1 MSSIKQ
7 YIDLFTENRATIEA
21 HSASMLNELRD
32 AALNA
37 LDGATLPKK
46 GDENYEI
53 SDIETEYATD
63 YGVNISRVNFGAD
76 TANAFRCDVP
86 NMSTWLYFSFN
97 DTYYSSR
104 TASISMPE
112 GAIVGSFNQL
122 AAQHSELISKY
133 YGKLAPLSDATVAL
147 NTLLAQDGLFI
158 YIPKN
163 TTLEKPLQLVNI
175 LNATMPVMVN
185 RRIVIV
191 LEENAHAKMLACDHT
206 QSQETEFLNSQVIE
220 VFAGKN
226 SSFDYYDLEESGEK
240 THRVS
245 SMWVRQEEGSNVLVN
260 GITLVNG
267 HTRNNFTIDVNGE
280 HCETHLYGMAIGGD
294 EQRIDNYSEIRHN
307 VGHCSSNELFKYIL
321 EDKSRGAFCGK
332 IKVAPNSPRIE
343 AYQGNRNICMSPEA
357 KMYSK
362 PQLEIYTDDVK
373 CSHGSTI
380 GQLDQ
385 DAIFYMQARGISKN
399 EARMLLM
406 QAFMADVIATVR
418 MESLKDRLRHLVD
431 KRLYGKLALCQQC
444 SSDCHDKINNI
455 EQEIAQ

>member
-7 YIDLFTENRATIEA
+7 YTDLYKGNTEVICSCSNGV
-21 HSASMLNELRD
+21 M
-32 AALNA
+32 NA
-37 LDGATLPKK
+37 LRNEALKSLEERRLPVK

-53 SDIETEYATD
+53 TDLEAEFTPD
-63 YGVNISRVNFGAD
+63 YGVNINRYDFGAD

-104 TASISMPE
+104 TASISLPE
-112 GAIVGSFNQL
+112 GVIIGSFNQI
-122 AAQHSELISKY
+122 AKQHQELMSKY
-133 YGKLAPLSDATVAL
+133 YGKLAPKSNAAVAL

-163 TTLEKPLQLVNI
+163 ITLEKPLQLVNI
-175 LNATMPVMVN
+175 LNATVPVMVN
-185 RRIVIV
+185 RRILIV
-191 LEENAHAKMLACDHT
+191 LEENAHAKMLVCDHT
-206 QSQETEFLNSQVIE
+206 QNQEIDFLNTQVIE

-226 SSFDYYDLEESGEK
+226 SSFDLYDLEESGER

-245 SMWVRQEEGSNVLVN
+245 SLWAKQEEGSNLLVN

-267 HTRNNFTIDVNGE
+267 HTRNDYSIEVAGE
-280 HCETHLYGMAIGGD
+280 HCETHLYGMAIAGNK
-294 EQRIDNYSEIRHN
+294 QHIDNHTEIMHN
-307 VGHCSSNELFKYIL
+307 AGHCSSNELFKYIL
-321 EDKSRGAFCGK
+321 EDKARGAFCGR
-332 IKVAPNSPRIE
+332 IKVEPNAPKIE

-357 KMYSK
+357 KMYTK

-418 MESLKDRLRHLVD
+418 MDSLKDRLRHLVD
-431 KRLYGKLALCQQC
+431 KRLYGKLALCKQC
-444 SSDCHDKINNI
+444 SSDCHDIVNNI
-455 EQEIAQ
+455 EQ

>member
-1 MSSIKQ
+1 MSSLKQ
-7 YIDLFTENRATIEA
+7 YIDLYTNNRNTIES
-21 HSASMLNELRD
+21 HSIPAMNAMREV
-32 AALNA
+32 ALSA
-37 LDGATLPKK
+37 LDGKQLPKK

-53 SDIETEYATD
+53 SNLDELFAKD
-63 YGVNISRVNFGAD
+63 YGVNINRLDFGAD
-76 TANAFRCDVP
+76 TANAFRCDIP

-97 DTYYSSR
+97 DIYHSTR
-104 TASISMPE
+104 TAFISLPQGVII
-112 GAIVGSFNQL
+112 GAF
-122 AAQHSELISKY
+122 SEVAKHNPDIIGKY
-133 YGKLAPLSDATVAL
+133 YGTVASLTNVSVAL

-175 LNATMPVMVN
+175 LNATIPVMAN
-185 RRIVIV
+185 RRILIV

-206 QSQETEFLNSQVIE
+206 QDQEKEYLNSQVIE
-220 VFAGKN
+220 IIAGEN
-226 SSFDYYDLEESGEK
+226 SSFDFYDLEESSEK

-245 SMWVRQEEGSNVLVN
+245 SMWVKQAKGSNVLVN
-260 GITLVNG
+260 GMTLING
-267 HTRNNFTIDVNGE
+267 TTRNYYSIDVNGE
-280 HCETHLYGMAIGGD
+280 HCETHLYGMAIAGH
-294 EQRIDNYSEIRHN
+294 EQLIDNHTDIRHN

-321 EDKSRGAFCGK
+321 EDKARGAFSGK
-332 IKVAPNSPRIE
+332 IYVAPNAPRIE
-343 AYQGNRNICMSPEA
+343 AYQGNRNICTSPEA

-406 QAFMADVIATVR
+406 QAFMGDVIATVR
-418 MESLKDRLRHLVD
+418 MESLKDRLRHLID
-431 KRLYGKLALCQQC
+431 KRLTGKLTLCREC
-444 SSDCHDKINNI
+444 SGDCHEIINTI
-455 EQEIAQ
+455 EQ

>member
-1 MSSIKQ
+1 MSSLNQ
-7 YIDLFTENRATIEA
+7 YINLFKENRATIDT
-21 HSASMLNELRD
+21 HSIPEMNVLRD
-32 AALNA
+32 AALAA
-37 LDGATLPKK
+37 LDGKRLPVK

-53 SDIETEYATD
+53 TDLESVYAPD
-63 YGVNISRVNFGAD
+63 YGVNINRYDFGAD

-97 DTYYSSR
+97 DIYYSSR
-104 TASISMPE
+104 TASISLPE
-112 GAIVGSFNQL
+112 GVLVGSIKQF
-122 AAQHSELISKY
+122 AAEHADLIARH
-133 YGKLAPLSDATVAL
+133 YGKLAPLGNPAVAL
-147 NTLLAQDGLFI
+147 NTLLAQDALLV

-163 TTLEKPLQLVNI
+163 VALEKPLQLVNI
-175 LNATMPVMVN
+175 LNASIPVMTN
-185 RRIVIV
+185 RRMLII
-191 LEENAHAKMLACDHT
+191 LEENAHAKMLVCDHT
-206 QSQETEFLNSQVIE
+206 QNQELDFLNSQVIE

-226 SSFDYYDLEESGEK
+226 SSFDLYDLEESSER

-267 HTRNNFTIDVNGE
+267 HTRNNYSIDVEGE
-280 HCETHLYGMAIGGD
+280 HCETHLYGMAIAGN
-294 EQRIDNYSEIRHN
+294 EQHIDNHTDIRHK
-307 VGHCSSNELFKYIL
+307 VGHCRSNELFKYIL

-332 IKVAPNSPRIE
+332 ILVTPDSPKIE
-343 AYQGNRNICMSPEA
+343 AYQGNQNICTSPTA

-385 DAIFYMQARGISKN
+385 EAIFYMQARGISKE

-406 QAFMADVIATVR
+406 QAFMADVIGTVR

-431 KRLYGKLALCQQC
+431 KRLYGTLALCRQC
-444 SSDCHDKINNI
+444 GNDCHDIMNNI
-455 EQEIAQ
+455 EQ

>member
-1 MSSIKQ
+1 MSSLKQ
-7 YIDLFTENRATIEA
+7 YIDLYKENRNIIES
-21 HSASMLNELRD
+21 HSIDAMNALREKAF
-32 AALNA
+32 AALE
-37 LDGATLPKK
+37 GKRLPIK

-53 SDIETEYATD
+53 TDLEAEFATD
-63 YGVNISRVNFGAD
+63 YGVNINRFDFGAD
-76 TANAFRCDVP
+76 TASAFRCDVP

-104 TASISMPE
+104 TASISLPE
-112 GAIVGSFNQL
+112 GVLVGSIKQFANN
-122 AAQHSELISKY
+122 HSDLIAKY
-133 YGKLAPLSDATVAL
+133 YGTLAPLDNAAVAL
-147 NTLLAQDGLFI
+147 NTLLAQDGLLV

-175 LNATMPVMVN
+175 LNATIPVMAN
-185 RRIVIV
+185 RRILVI
-191 LEENAHAKMLACDHT
+191 LEENAHAKMLVCDHT
-206 QSQETEFLNSQVIE
+206 QNHDLDFLNSQVIE
-220 VFAGKN
+220 VFAGRN
-226 SSFDYYDLEESGEK
+226 SSFDLYDLEESSER

-267 HTRNNFTIDVNGE
+267 HSRNDYSIDVVGE
-280 HCETHLYGMAIGGD
+280 HCETHLYGMAIAGN
-294 EQRIDNYSEIRHN
+294 EQHIDNHTDIRHT
-307 VGHCSSNELFKYIL
+307 VGHCISKELFKYIL
-321 EDKSRGAFCGK
+321 EDKARGAFCGK
-332 IKVAPNSPRIE
+332 ILVAPNAPKIE
-343 AYQGNRNICMSPEA
+343 AYQGNRNICTSTTA

-385 DAIFYMQARGISKN
+385 DAIFYMQARGISKE

-406 QAFMADVIATVR
+406 QAFMADVISTVR

-444 SSDCHDKINNI
+444 GSDCHDIINNI
-455 EQEIAQ
+455 EQ

>member
-1 MSSIKQ
+1 MSSLKQ
-7 YIDLFTENRATIEA
+7 YINLFIENRATIEA
-21 HSASMLNELRD
+21 HSAGVLNCKRD
-32 AALNA
+32 KALSA
-37 LDGATLPKK
+37 LKDSKLPQK
-46 GDENYEI
+46 GNENYEI
-53 SDIETEYATD
+53 TNLNDMYAPD
-63 YGVNISRVNFGAD
+63 YGVNINRFNFGAD

-104 TASISMPE
+104 TASIALPK
-112 GAIVGSFNQL
+112 GVIIGSFKQL
-122 AAQHSELISKY
+122 SEQHGELISKY
-133 YGKLAPLSDATVAL
+133 YSTLAPIENATVAL

-175 LNATMPVMVN
+175 LNATIPVMVN
-185 RRIVIV
+185 RRILIV
-191 LEENAHAKMLACDHT
+191 LEENAHAKMLVCDHT
-206 QSQETEFLNSQVIE
+206 QNQDLDFLNSQVIE
-220 VFAGKN
+220 IFAGKN
-226 SSFDYYDLEESGEK
+226 SSFDLYDLEESGER

-245 SMWVRQEEGSNVLVN
+245 SLWIRQEEYSNVLVN

-267 HTRNNFTIDVNGE
+267 HTRNDYSIDVVGE
-280 HCETHLYGMAIGGD
+280 NAETHLYGMAIAGN
-294 EQRIDNYSEIRHN
+294 EQHIDNYTEIKHN

-321 EDKSRGAFCGK
+321 EDKSRGAFCGR
-332 IKVAPNSPRIE
+332 IKVEPNAPRIE
-343 AYQGNRNICMSPEA
+343 AYQGNRNI
-357 KMYSK
+357 YSK

-406 QAFMADVIATVR
+406 QAFMADVISTVR
-418 MESLKDRLRHLVD
+418 MDSLKDRLRHLVD
-431 KRLYGKLALCQQC
+431 KRLYGKLTLCQQC
-444 SSDCHDKINNI
+444 GNDCHEIVNNI
-455 EQEIAQ
+455 E

>member
-1 MSSIKQ
+1 MSSLKQ
-7 YIDLFTENRATIEA
+7 YIDLFKDNRATIES
-21 HSASMLNELRD
+21 HSAAVMNSMRN

-37 LDGATLPKK
+37 LEGNRLPQK

-53 SDIETEYATD
+53 SDLEAEYAPD
-63 YGVNISRVNFGAD
+63 YGVNINRLDFGSD
-76 TANAFRCDVP
+76 PTNAFRCDIP

-112 GAIVGSFNQL
+112 GVLIGSFKQY
-122 AAQHSELISKY
+122 ATQHYSLLSKH
-133 YGKLAPLSDATVAL
+133 YGKIAPLDNAAVAL
-147 NTLLAQDGLFI
+147 NTLLAQDGLLI
-158 YIPKN
+158 YIPDN
-163 TTLEKPLQLVNI
+163 VSLEKPLQLVNI
-175 LNATMPVMVN
+175 LNATIPVMVN
-185 RRIVIV
+185 RRILIV
-191 LEENAHAKMLACDHT
+191 LGENAHAKMLACDHT
-206 QSQETEFLNSQVIE
+206 QNQDIDFLNSQVIE
-220 VFAGKN
+220 LFAGKN
-226 SSFDYYDLEESGEK
+226 SSFDFYDLEESGER

-245 SMWVRQEEGSNVLVN
+245 SMWVKQEEGSNVLVN

-267 HTRNNFTIDVNGE
+267 HTRNDYSIDISGE
-280 HCETHLYGMAIGGD
+280 NCETHLYGMAIAGG
-294 EQRIDNYSEIRHN
+294 EQHIDNHTEIKHN

-321 EDKSRGAFCGK
+321 EDKARGAFCGK
-332 IKVAPNSPRIE
+332 ILVAPDSPRIE

-385 DAIFYMQARGISKN
+385 DAIFYMQARGISKQ

-406 QAFMADVIATVR
+406 QAFMADVISTVR

-431 KRLYGKLALCQQC
+431 KRLYGKLALCRQC
-444 SSDCHDKINNI
+444 SSECHDIINNI
-455 EQEIAQ
+455 EQ

>member
-1 MSSIKQ
+1 MSSLKQ
-7 YIDLFTENRATIEA
+7 YIDLFKESRSTIEA
-21 HSASMLNELRD
+21 HSTEVMNSLRD
-32 AALNA
+32 KAINSLIS
-37 LDGATLPKK
+37 GKLPAK

-53 SDIETEYATD
+53 TDLNETYAPD
-63 YGVNISRVNFGAD
+63 YGVNINRYDFGAD

-97 DTYYSSR
+97 DTYHSSR
-104 TASISMPE
+104 TASISMPD
-112 GAIVGSFNQL
+112 GVVIGSFNRL
-122 AAQHSELISKY
+122 AKQYGKLISTY
-133 YGKLAPLSDATVAL
+133 YGKLAPIENTQVAL

-163 TTLEKPLQLVNI
+163 TSLEKPLQLVNI
-175 LNATMPVMVN
+175 LNATIPVMVN
-185 RRIVIV
+185 RRILIV

-206 QSQETEFLNSQVIE
+206 QSQETDFLNTQVIE
-220 VFAGKN
+220 VYAGKN
-226 SSFDYYDLEESGEK
+226 SSFDFYDLEESGER
-240 THRVS
+240 THRIS
-245 SMWVRQEEGSNVLVN
+245 SMWVRQEEGSNVLIN

-267 HTRNNFTIDVNGE
+267 HTRNDYSIDVVGE
-280 HCETHLYGMAIGGD
+280 NAETHLYGMAIAGN
-294 EQRIDNYSEIRHN
+294 EQHIDNHTEINHN
-307 VGHCSSNELFKYIL
+307 VGHCTSNELFKYIL
-321 EDKSRGAFCGK
+321 EDRSRGAFCGR
-332 IKVAPNSPRIE
+332 IKVAPNAPRIE

-385 DAIFYMQARGISKN
+385 DAIFYMQARGISKQ

-406 QAFMADVIATVR
+406 QAFMADVISTVR
-418 MESLKDRLRHLVD
+418 MDSLKDRLRHLVD

-444 SSDCHDKINNI
+444 GSDCHDIVNNI
-455 EQEIAQ
+455 EQ